1 MIDLLLKITLTEEG
15 IESFIMHHK
24 KLDRFRTADNMLE
37 YGISLKRFP
46 PSSLQK
52 LIMMDYVSR
61 IEISRA
67 EFLSKRSEIMDLT
80 KLIVYGILYKKFD
93 GFIYQTLVE
102 SPLVDKRSSFSS
114 SSHRITSKESEID
127 EAYLKNILSKDQ
139 HRVGK
144 VAEEILA
151 PVIEEIKNDSSLSK
165 EEQEIKVFLSEKYLQ
180 NLRRYVWYIL
190 LKSEG
195 LQEYYS
201 FLPALRDG
209 LKKYLE
215 IAKISE
221 YLSLMLMELAIYAE
235 NTNLQK
241 VAKEMYPNSKNIE
254 DLILNENIRK
264 KILQRVERDIEY
276 LYLIWR
282 IRGKKFSIG
291 TENRLQ
297 ITLFNREYRHR
308 KLQHEIE
315 NKKRL
320 NLKEKTLFDFYKNI
334 PEKKINTELGLYYL
348 SYLNE
353 ACEKMNIRFDS
364 IVSQQ
369 LQSGLTVITLCLF

>member
-1 MIDLLLKITLTEEG
+1 MG
-15 IESFIMHHK
+15 
-24 KLDRFRTADNMLE
+24 
-37 YGISLKRFP
+37 G
-46 PSSLQK
+46 
-52 LIMMDYVSR
+52 V
-61 IEISRA
+61 
-67 EFLSKRSEIMDLT
+67 
-80 KLIVYGILYKKFD
+80 
-93 GFIYQTLVE
+93 
-102 SPLVDKRSSFSS
+102 
-114 SSHRITSKESEID
+114 
-127 EAYLKNILSKDQ
+127 
-139 HRVGK
+139 
-144 VAEEILA
+144 
-151 PVIEEIKNDSSLSK
+151 
-165 EEQEIKVFLSEKYLQ
+165 
-180 NLRRYVWYIL
+180 
-190 LKSEG
+190 
-195 LQEYYS
+195 
-201 FLPALRDG
+201 RDG